1 MAACDQPPV
10 LSRAELNERS
20 SADPP
25 PLGVGSTLVRR
36 LPIGAEVQPGGGV
49 HFRVWAPACD
59 LVAIALVD
67 ADGTT
72 RQSTRLRRDASG
84 YHDALVPDARAG
96 SLYYVEIGD
105 DTRLP
110 DPASR
115 FQPRGPEGP
124 SEVIDPA
131 AYSWHD
137 RDWSGIPAR
146 RIVYEVHVGTFT
158 QPGTWAAAAAEL
170 PALAAIGINVVEI
183 LPLAEFPGAFGWG
196 YDGVLLFAPTRLYGR
211 PDDLRA
217 FVDEAHRL
225 GIGVV
230 LDVVYNHCGP
240 DGCPLGRFSQDY
252 FGREPTDWGL
262 SLNFDGPGSAAVR
275 EFVRANATCWISE
288 FHFDGL
294 RVDATQA
301 IKDTSPRHILADVV
315 ADARKA
321 AGDRRIWIVGENE
334 PQHVMFLQPPEQ
346 GGCGFDALWNDD
358 WHHAAS
364 VALTGFREAYYLDY
378 HGTPQEFISAARH
391 GFMYQGQ
398 WYSWQRAPRGTAAE
412 GMSPDRFVAFLENH
426 DQVANSLD
434 GRRLHVRSSP
444 GRYRAM
450 TALLLLGPWTPMLFQ
465 GQEFGATSPFFYF
478 ADHRPDLAVA
488 VRDGRR
494 QFLSQF
500 ASLAGRTATVPDPDA
515 VSTFER
521 SKLDPAER
529 AANGPMTELH
539 RSLIALRQTDP
550 AFHAGD
556 RFRVDGAV
564 LAEGAFVLRFS
575 EIRPEGGANQRS
587 ADRLLVVNLGARVE
601 LTILPEPLL
610 SPHPFPRWRLLWS
623 SEAHEYGGSSDDGQ
637 GWATPWTVPA
647 ESATVLAP
655 APA

>member
-1 MAACDQPPV
+1 V
-10 LSRAELNERS
+10 
-20 SADPP
+20 
-25 PLGVGSTLVRR
+25 TRR
-36 LPIGAEVQPGGGV
+36 LPIGADVQADGGV

-59 LVAIALVD
+59 DLGVVLLNADRSSGPVIPLARG
-67 ADGTT
+67 ADG
-72 RQSTRLRRDASG
+72 
-84 YHDALVPDARAG
+84 YHEALAPDAHAG
-96 SLYYVEIGD
+96 SLYYLELGD
-105 DTRLP
+105 GTRLA

-115 FQPRGPEGP
+115 FQPFGPEGP
-124 SEVIDPA
+124 SEVIDPT
-131 AYSWHD
+131 AYAWRDHD
-137 RDWSGIPAR
+137 WPGVPAR
-146 RIVYEVHVGTFT
+146 RIVYELHVGTFT
-158 QPGTWAAAAAEL
+158 QTGTWEAAMADL
-170 PALAAIGINVVEI
+170 PALAAIGINVLEI

-196 YDGVLLFAPTRLYGR
+196 YDGVLFFAPTRLYGR
-211 PDDLRA
+211 PDNVRA

-240 DGCPLGRFSQDY
+240 DGCPLGRVAPPY
-252 FGREPTDWGL
+252 FAPEPTEWGQA
-262 SLNFDGPGSAAVR
+262 LNFDGADSAPVR
-275 EFVRANATCWISE
+275 EFVRANATYWVSE

-315 ADARKA
+315 QDARQA

-334 PQHVMFLQPPEQ
+334 PQHVRLLHAPEQ

-378 HGTPQEFISAARH
+378 RGDPQEFISAAKY
-391 GFMYQGQ
+391 GFLYQGQ
-398 WYSWQRAPRGTAAE
+398 WYSWQHAPRGTAAD
-412 GMSPDRFVAFLENH
+412 GISADRFVAFLENH

-434 GRRLHVRSSP
+434 GRRLHLRSSP
-444 GRYRAM
+444 GRYRAL

-478 ADHRPDLAVA
+478 ADHKPDLAVA

-500 ASLAGRTATVPDPDA
+500 TSLAGRTGTVPDPDA
-515 VSTFER
+515 VATFER

-529 AANGPMTELH
+529 ASNHAMTHLH
-539 RSLIALRQTDP
+539 RSLIALRKADA

-556 RFRVDGAV
+556 GVRVDGAV
-564 LAEGAFVLRFS
+564 LGASAFVLRFS
-575 EIRPEGGANQRS
+575 ATPSGTDSDERL
-587 ADRLLVVNLGARVE
+587 ADRLLVVNLGDRLA

-610 SPHPFPRWRLLWS
+610 SPHPFPRWRAVWS
-623 SEAHEYGGSSDDGQ
+623 SEAREYGGSGDGKQ
-637 GWATPWTVPA
+637 GWATPWIVPA

-655 APA
+655 SPA